1 MARSID
7 KRLEDV
13 EQSLLDTV
21 LAMESMGAV
30 MVKNS
35 ELISMLFTRISE
47 LQAEVIELERTTI
60 KAN

>member
-7 KRLEDV
+7 KRLEDI

-21 LAMESMGAV
+21 LAMESMSEV

-35 ELISMLFTRISE
+35 ELISMLFTRLSE